1 MNLNSIES
9 KINSLNT
16 EVASLKGKLS
26 LLEDQH
32 TESTERLL
40 ALKDEQIL
48 NVKSVELLNIVQ
60 KATKELIQDLF
71 QGVVSKALQFVHQ
84 NSNYK
89 FELEFNRH
97 GNVPKMS
104 FLMKTPDMQESHE
117 ILDTR
122 AGGSKDIIAL
132 ALRLVLLE
140 ISRNTGFLILDEP
153 FKRLDNEETIQKAI
167 EFLKETQKETNR
179 QLFIITHK
187 NEVIN
192 SVENP
197 IVIK

>member
-48 NVKSVELLNIVQ
+48 NIKSVELLNIVQ

-84 NSNYK
+84 NNNYK

>member
-89 FELEFNRH
+89 LELEFNRH

>member
-1 MNLNSIES
+1 MNLNNIET
-9 KINSLNT
+9 KIHTLQT
-16 EVASLKGKLS
+16 EVDSLCGKLS

-32 TESTERLL
+32 TESTEKLL
-40 ALKDEQIL
+40 TLKDEQVL
-48 NVKSVELLNIVQ
+48 NIKSVELLNIVQ

-84 NSNYK
+84 NNAYK
-89 FELEFNRH
+89 FELEFDRH
-97 GNVPKMS
+97 GNVPKMN
-104 FLMKTPDMQESHE
+104 FLMKTPEMQESHD
-117 ILDTR
+117 ILTTR

-140 ISRNTGFLILDEP
+140 VAQNNGFLFLDEP

-187 NEVIN
+187 NEVVD

>member
-40 ALKDEQIL
+40 SLKDEQVL
-48 NVKSVELLNIVQ
+48 NIKSVELLNIVQ

-71 QGVVSKALQFVHQ
+71 QGVVSKALQYVHQ
-84 NSNYK
+84 NNNYN
-89 FELEFNRH
+89 FELEFDRH

-140 ISRNTGFLILDEP
+140 IARNTGFVFLDEP
-153 FKRLDNEETIQKAI
+153 CKRLDNEETIKKTI

-179 QLFIITHK
+179 QFFIITHK
-187 NEVIN
+187 NEIVD